1 MATASTRPSFM
12 HYLRLKDGANLFL
25 QYDLD
30 GTFTDIMELAF
41 YNAVLT
47 AMSVH
52 GTSYTY
58 VNQLASSDKNPAQR
72 QDWFKCTCNPDP
84 GVTVPRIVHR

>member
-1 MATASTRPSFM
+1 MLSKSI
-12 HYLRLKDGANLFL
+12 ANPACA

-30 GTFTDIMELAF
+30 GSFTDIMELAF

-58 VNQLASSDKNPAQR
+58 VNQLASSDKNPAVR
-72 QDWFKCTCNPDP
+72 QDWFKVSKTISFSIKTPTNCCSAL
-84 GVTVPRIVHR
+84 VVLQIS